1 MYNIREEGVVL
12 KHFYSVEFQS
22 LIAPEVIGTSFFQAM
37 QASEHVIQVH
47 EEYYY
52 YFLLKLPIHPKEQK
66 IMIQSLCQFLQV
78 DEYKLQL
85 KISN

>member
-1 MYNIREEGVVL
+1 MYRVQKEGVVL
-12 KHFYSVEFQS
+12 NRFHLIEFQS
-22 LIAPEVIGTSFFQAM
+22 LIAPEVIGTSFFQSM
-37 QASEHVIQVH
+37 QATAHVIQVH

-85 KISN
+85 K